1 MLNTIPVSCGTW
13 QESGAATSYHAGR
26 YAHCHRT
33 TLLPGKWNLL
43 VLHPLYA
50 PLKGATLKA
59 SLAFLAGEIKR
70 AKSQGWDGVIID
82 AEGILWTP
90 TAIKWIYESARAAGV
105 LCYCAP
111 KASLD
116 PGGKT
121 LFARDY
127 AKAVRFLNAFSDGL
141 FLWAYGYHQ
150 THIASRDRLLRNGY
164 TKEIALIHDLFR
176 NDKVKGYIG
185 KTEGPKLAAWCQAN
199 AVPFISFAPN
209 YAAALTTSTLSRFA
223 VPPVPPVPVPVP
235 PVPSLPYS
243 TTANTI
249 TLRPDFA
256 AAVTKIDV
264 LTKINDPAFPGSTG
278 KASSIAVQAT
288 RSGNTWT
295 LPKALASYPKGNRVN
310 AWRIR
315 LVETPPSD
323 VPYYKSISQTFV
335 QDGAKPGIFEP
346 KTTR

>member
-59 SLAFLAGEIKR
+59 SLKFLSSEIQR

-90 TAIKWIYESARAAGV
+90 TAIKWIYETARAAGV

-121 LFARDY
+121 LFGRDY

-141 FLWAYGYHQ
+141 FLWAYGAASN
-150 THIASRDRLLRNGY
+150 HILQRQRTLANGY

-176 NDKVKGYIG
+176 NNPATGYIG
-185 KTEGPKLAAWCQAN
+185 KTEGPKLATWCQAN

-209 YAAALTTSTLSRFA
+209 YAAALTTATLSRFA
-223 VPPVPPVPVPVP
+223 MSPAPAPA
-235 PVPSLPYS
+235 PS
-243 TTANTI
+243 TALHTRTGRTL
-249 TLRPDFA
+249 TLRDDFA
-256 AAVTKIDV
+256 ACVSKVDALARVVEPGNPNPI
-264 LTKINDPAFPGSTG
+264 IIPA
-278 KASSIAVQAT
+278 I
-288 RSGNTWT
+288 RRGNTWE
-295 LPKALASYPKGNRVN
+295 LPADLDSYPVGNRPN
-310 AWRIR
+310 TWRIR
-315 LVETPPSD
+315 LTKKPPAG
-323 VPYYKSISQTFV
+323 VTYHTSIMQTFLRV
-335 QDGAKPGIFEP
+335 GDINTYPP
-346 KTTR
+346 TTRK